1 MIVVFVMA
9 NLAIA
14 LAYFVLGIYVA
25 PRFDIVGSP
34 WGVKV
39 TKYAMLTF
47 FLLCALTHIE
57 LIVHVLEEPKGQVQW
72 MLSWHMVLIHVF
84 QAIAAP
90 IAAVFTWM
98 YLLIRIEAAPEAG
111 TGGIVN
117 EKD

>member
-14 LAYFVLGIYVA
+14 LAYFVLGLYVS

-34 WGVKV
+34 WGVQV
-39 TKYAMLTF
+39 TKYAMLAF
-47 FLLCALTHIE
+47 FLFCALTHVE
-57 LIVHVLEEPKGQVQW
+57 LAFHVLEEPRQNIQW
-72 MLSWHMVLIHVF
+72 MLTWHMILIHVL
-84 QAIAAP
+84 QAVAAP

-98 YLLIRIEAAPEAG
+98 YLLIRIEAARPPG

-117 EKD
+117 ETD